1 MSRKI
6 AIGLLVSTSVA
17 LAACQ
22 SETTMGTNQGPVTGA
37 AGPQGA
43 VDASAQLERCSSPL
57 GIIALVESQ
66 DPMLQQNLAGFG
78 LGSPLPVLRLLMQ
91 QSGCFMVVD
100 RGQAM
105 QTIMQERAL
114 TQSGEM
120 RGGSNM
126 GQGQLVAADLALT
139 PNVIF
144 SGNTGGGRGGLGAA
158 GFLPGW
164 AGVIG
169 GAVAGGLRFTSAQS
183 VLTVTDVRSGLQ
195 VSAAQGTATARDMDL
210 GGALFGWGGGVG
222 GAMGLGGYSNTPEGK
237 VISAAL
243 MDAYNNVVRTVR
255 GMPPLPSIANLHS
268 PQTPAPSA
276 AASAGRSGPSA
287 GGRYRV
293 TGNLNMR
300 EGPGAQNPVVGQLR
314 PGTVV
319 TSTGSVN
326 GEWWEIQSG
335 EMYGWVL
342 SRSLR
347 QN

>member
-1 MSRKI
+1 MPRKI
-6 AIGLLVSTSVA
+6 AIGFLVTTSLA

-37 AGPQGA
+37 AGPQGG
-43 VDASAQLERCSSPL
+43 VDVSAQLERCAKPL

-66 DPMLQQNLAGFG
+66 DPMLQQSLAGYG

-91 QSGCFMVVD
+91 QSNCFMVVD

-120 RGGSNM
+120 RGGANM

-139 PNVIF
+139 PNIIF
-144 SGNTGGGRGGLGAA
+144 SGNTGGGRA
-158 GFLPGW
+158 
-164 AGVIG
+164 VIG

-183 VLTVTDVRSGLQ
+183 VLTLTDVRSGLQ

-222 GAMGLGGYSNTPEGK
+222 GALGIGGYSNTPEGK

-255 GMPPLPSIANLHS
+255 GMPPLPSIANAMS
-268 PQTPAPSA
+268 PQMPQPAA
-276 AASAGRSGPSA
+276 TASTGGRSSGPAS
-287 GGRYRV
+287 GMRYRV
-293 TGNLNMR
+293 TGNVNLR

-319 TSTGSVN
+319 TSTGTVN